1 MNKSGELPKGWAT
14 ATFESFLDYIQPT
27 QFIVESTDYSD
38 NYKTP
43 VLTAGKSFILGRTK
57 ESKNIFTNIPVIIFD
72 DFTTATQFV
81 NFQFKVKSSAM
92 KILAPVC
99 KLVNIKYVF
108 WYMQTIRVNADTHK
122 RYWISHYSKLPIL
135 IPPLPEQQRIVAR
148 IEELFSSLDKGIESL
163 KTAQQQ
169 LKVYRQAVL
178 KWALEGKLTCPD
190 VKDGEMP
197 QGWEKMNLGMV
208 IEQPKYGT
216 SKKCSYNLKG
226 KGVLRIPNISNGL
239 IDDSDLK
246 YAEFDSDEIETYRL
260 KEGDLLTIR
269 SNGSVDLVGKCARI
283 NKKDKDYL
291 FAGYL
296 IRLRPIKGKM
306 LSKYLL
312 HVLASIDLR
321 VQIETKAK
329 STSGVNNIN
338 SDELKSLVIPICPL
352 PDQHA
357 IVAEIESRLSVCDK
371 IEESI
376 EESLKQA
383 EALRQSI
390 LKKAFEGKL
399 VPQDPND
406 EPASKLLERIK
417 AEREKKASKRRSK
430 N

>member
-1 MNKSGELPKGWAT
+1 MNDNQEIPNGWIKAI
-14 ATFESFLDYIQPT
+14 FEDLLDYIQPT
-27 QFIVESTDYSD
+27 KFIVESTDYDD

-43 VLTAGKSFILGRTK
+43 VLTAGKSFILGKTN
-57 ESKNIFTNIPVIIFD
+57 ESKNIFTDIPVIIFD

-81 NFQFKVKSSAM
+81 NFSFKVKSSAM
-92 KILAPVC
+92 KILSPVC
-99 KLVNIKYVF
+99 NLVNIKFVF

-135 IPPLPEQQRIVAR
+135 LPPLPEQQRIVAR

-178 KWALEGKLTCPD
+178 KWAFEGKLTDTKGIKWVKLEDFCND
-190 VKDGEMP
+190 VE
-197 QGWEKMNLGMV
+197 
-208 IEQPKYGT
+208 YGT
-216 SKKCSYNLKG
+216 AAKSKKKG
-226 KGVLRIPNISNGL
+226 KIPVLRMGNIQGGRF
-239 IDDSDLK
+239 DWSDLV
-246 YAEFDSDEIETYRL
+246 YTDDNDEIKKYTLAKDDVLFNRTNSPE
-260 KEGDLLTIR
+260 
-269 SNGSVDLVGKCARI
+269 LVGKTAIYKAERPAI
-283 NKKDKDYL
+283 

-296 IRLRPIKGKM
+296 IRINYKKDKIDPN
-306 LSKYLL
+306 YLNYYL
-312 HVLASIDLR
+312 NSHA
-321 VQIETKAK
+321 AK
-329 STSGVNNIN
+329 NYGNSVKTFGVNQANIN
-338 SDELKSLVIPICPL
+338 GTKLKGYPFPYVIISE
-352 PDQHA
+352 QRA

-417 AEREKKASKRRSK
+417 AEREKAAIKKRSK